1 MLKFYCTF
9 KINLLLFFLSF
20 SLSLSLSLSFSLT
33 HTRSVSAFLTLAYPV
48 SLSHSLPHPLALCL
62 CLPHTCLPCLSLT
75 HDLSLPV
82 YDLLPLFFLFSYSLL
97 SLPLSLPIFYFIDVT
112 NSRDI
117 CGVAIIYTVKTAWK
131 SFRSSIAVQYSEV
144 KEFHIML
151 EQILRKN
158 ESSISEFLP
167 ILPDPKLFTLPSQQ
181 LDAEGMIIVINFTCL
196 FYSSTWIILIFIIT
210 CFRCYFH
217 FYFLNESINF
227 YILISIILFS
237 FFR

>member
-48 SLSHSLPHPLALCL
+48 SLSHSLPHPHALCL

-82 YDLLPLFFLFSYSLL
+82 YDHLPLFFLFAVPHSLSP
-97 SLPLSLPIFYFIDVT
+97 SLPLFYFIDVT

-131 SFRSSIAVQYSEV
+131 SFRSSVAVQYSEV

-181 LDAEGMIIVINFTCL
+181 LDAEGMIRVFNFTCY
-196 FYSSTWIILIFIIT
+196 FILP
-210 CFRCYFH
+210 H
-217 FYFLNESINF
+217 ES
-227 YILISIILFS
+227 FS
-237 FFR
+237 F